1 MLEGFVVFVWQH
13 RWGTSQFQREKIY
26 LCEGNVEKPKEEEL
40 GGGVLFLPRSSILSS
55 LTGFLISGLF
65 HPAPSRGQPT
75 APTCSKCADIKYM
88 FTKRRMNQGGYLW
101 KKSYLFAVFVVLF
114 LQLCVTALFMWL

>member
-1 MLEGFVVFVWQH
+1 MVFVWQH

-26 LCEGNVEKPKEEEL
+26 LCEENGEKPKKGEL
-40 GGGVLFLPRSSILSS
+40 GGVLFLPRSSILSS

-65 HPAPSRGQPT
+65 HPGPLQGS
-75 APTCSKCADIKYM
+75 ADGSHLQQV
-88 FTKRRMNQGGYLW
+88 RRHKIYVYEKENESGGGYLW